1 MPRYEKGTPE
11 YYADRERQNRNKRR
25 SRARQREIKAGLKI
39 QNELNNNKYS
49 PQVRER
55 KMAEMN
61 RRFNNAQELRIRD
74 EYGRQ
79 IKGRTVASV
88 DARYQEILQENAQRD
103 IDSVYESRG
112 KPART
117 DYLNAKTMILAD
129 LQLGKKL
136 HHGTQQDI
144 DTFWAVTKGIWEGT
158 EDVGERLDKIMD
170 YYGNYDFDEVY
181 NEVVSQAK
189 DIARTKSLYYKVDK
203 SDFTE
208 EQREAYE
215 LLQRQDDSDAT
226 RDYKLIVASSITYA
240 DIVIEPTE
248 A

>member
-25 SRARQREIKAGLKI
+25 SRARQKEIKAGLKI
-39 QNELNNNKYS
+39 QNELNNNNYS

-61 RRFNNAQELRIRD
+61 RRFNNAQELRIKD
-74 EYGRQ
+74 EHGRQ

-88 DARYQEILQENAQRD
+88 DARYQEILQENAQREFD
-103 IDSVYESRG
+103 KVSESLG
-112 KPART
+112 KPTRT
-117 DYLNAKTMILAD
+117 DYLRAKPMILAD
-129 LQLGKKL
+129 LQLGKHL
-136 HHGTQQDI
+136 HYGTQQDI
-144 DTFWAVTKGIWEGT
+144 DTFWAVTKGIWEEA
-158 EDVGERLDKIMD
+158 EDVGQRLDMIMD
-170 YYGNYDFDEVY
+170 YYGNYDFDEVF

-189 DIARTKSLYYKVDK
+189 DIVHTKSLYYKVDK

-226 RDYKLIVASSITYA
+226 RDYKLIVVSSITYA